1 MKNKRRALIIV
12 ILIIIIVLIGI
23 FKLNQE
29 KNKRKYEIEEISEYK
44 YFLLYENNKMGVIDT
59 NGKVIIEPKYDSI
72 QIPNPSK
79 EVFICLYDYNTQ
91 TEEYKTKVLNE
102 KNEEI
107 FTKYEK
113 VTAISL
119 NGIASD
125 IPYEKSVLIYEK
137 DGKYGLIDFEGKVI
151 SKANYE
157 EIQGLTYKEGELL
170 VKKDDRYGVINIKG
184 AEIIKPEY
192 NSIIADNFYD
202 EESKYK
208 LAGYIV
214 GKNINSNYNYG
225 YIRYDGKVLLK
236 PEYTAL
242 SRIIDIKDTE
252 DIYLIVQNKT
262 KVGLIK
268 NKDTIIN
275 FDYKEL
281 EYNKDNNILTARKN
295 AKSGILNLQGQEIL
309 PIEYDELSING
320 IYVYTKNEDEE
331 KCFDITGKEIEGKKY
346 KSMTKINNG
355 EFYLIID
362 ENSLYG
368 LLNKENETLIESKYS
383 YLEYLFEDYFIAYNK
398 ELGII
403 NSKGENVTEFKYD
416 VLSKIENSNVVQ
428 AKDISKNTVELYSK
442 EMKSL
447 GIFKN
452 AVITKRDNY
461 IEVNYEKNTKYFNLD
476 GKELLNTE
484 IYYNNN
490 LFSVEEDGKWGFKNK
505 NGDIIIDCIYDEVTE
520 FNEYGFAGINKDGKW
535 GVIDINKN
543 IILEPTYELKN
554 ISTKPFFIDKY
565 YRVYYGYGS
574 VYFTKFENN

>member
-1 MKNKRRALIIV
+1 MNKRKALIIV
-12 ILIIIIVLIGI
+12 ILIIIIGVIGI

-44 YFLLYENNKMGVIDT
+44 YFLLYENDKMGVIDT

-119 NGIASD
+119 NGIASN

-170 VKKDDRYGVINIKG
+170 VKKDDKYGVINIKG

-214 GKNINSNYNYG
+214 GKNIDSNYNYG

-236 PEYTAL
+236 PEYTAI
-242 SRIIDIKDTE
+242 SRIIDIEDKE

-268 NKDTIIN
+268 NKNIIIN

-295 AKSGILNLQGQEIL
+295 AKSGILDLQGQEIL

-320 IYVYTKNEDEE
+320 MYVYTKNEDEE
-331 KCFDITGKEIEGKKY
+331 KCFDITGKEIEGKQY
-346 KSMTKINNG
+346 KSMTKINDG

-428 AKDISKNTVELYSK
+428 AKNISENTVELYSK

-484 IYYNNN
+484 IYYNNT
-490 LFSVEEDGKWGFKNK
+490 LFSVEENGKWGFKNK

-535 GVIDINKN
+535 GVIDTDKN

-574 VYFTKFENN
+574 VYYTKFEK